1 MKRKILKLGY
11 KNTTKRKIGLPEKK
25 KAALY
30 TYWFCLF
37 KKKSGVIRIKNNGNP
52 L

>member
-25 KAALY
+25 KAALH
-30 TYWFCLF
+30 TGFVCL
-37 KKKSGVIRIKNNGNP
+37 RKNLG
-52 L
+52 